1 MGAPPPRGSAEA
13 RWGWRVVDGDG
24 VGTVSASDLG
34 PAYSSLVLPFPT
46 TLGTRLRLSGVWLW
60 LTAILNMPTA
70 RLMATDI
77 VGLSWGPYYPR
88 YRYAGYPYRRVY
100 YGYGGYPY
108 RRSQRVVACEVE
120 TTLKRP
126 PSGGLCCFE

>member
-1 MGAPPPRGSAEA
+1 MGSAEA

-60 LTAILNMPTA
+60 L
-70 RLMATDI
+70 RLSFICLRLVLWLRISSA
-77 VGLSWGPYYPR
+77 YH
-88 YRYAGYPYRRVY
+88 
-100 YGYGGYPY
+100 
-108 RRSQRVVACEVE
+108 
-120 TTLKRP
+120 
-126 PSGGLCCFE
+126 GGLAGSLSSGLLWIRRLSVSSIPTGCRV

>member
-1 MGAPPPRGSAEA
+1 MGSAEA

-60 LTAILNMPTA
+60 LRLSFICLRLVLWLRISSAYHGGLIIRAIGTPVTP
-70 RLMATDI
+70 I
-77 VGLSWGPYYPR
+77 VGLIMDTAAIRIVDPNGLS
-88 YRYAGYPYRRVY
+88 RV
-100 YGYGGYPY
+100 
-108 RRSQRVVACEVE
+108 RS
-120 TTLKRP
+120 KRH
-126 PSGGLCCFE
+126 

>member
-1 MGAPPPRGSAEA
+1 MGSAEA

-60 LTAILNMPTA
+60 L
-70 RLMATDI
+70 RLSFICLRLVLWLRISSAYHGGLLSALSVRRFPI
-77 VGLSWGPYYPR
+77 VGLIMDTAAIRIVDPNGLS
-88 YRYAGYPYRRVY
+88 RV
-100 YGYGGYPY
+100 
-108 RRSQRVVACEVE
+108 RS
-120 TTLKRP
+120 KRH
-126 PSGGLCCFE
+126 